1 LARDT
6 GIADRL
12 RAAGLKVI
20 EVDGWRT
27 RGSETFSPR
36 GSVDH
41 HTAGSSRGNAPSLGV
56 CINGRADLPGPLCQV
71 LVARDLT
78 CYVIAAGR
86 ANHAGSGGWKGL
98 SGNSSVYGVER
109 ENVGTTAEPWRPEQT
124 VHAAKVHAAL
134 IQGKA
139 TADFVARHAEWAPTR
154 KVDTHS
160 ISGAQLRLLVA
171 QQGDGMA
178 FTPAQEQKIVTAAQ
192 LIVDGAPMY
201 GVPPTA
207 VGVAR
212 VLFHLDGLKVTGQVD
227 NPMKTA
233 LLAQMKT
240 DLTATLAAINAIP
253 AKVVAA
259 LPPASTGG
267 LTEAQVEAA
276 CEKAIKD
283 TGLLGLLPGQ

>member
-134 IQGKA
+134 IDGRA
-139 TADFVARHAEWAPTR
+139 TADFVCRHAEWAPTR

-171 QQGDGMA
+171 QEGDAMA
-178 FTPAQEQKIVTAAQ
+178 FTKAQEDKIYQAAV
-192 LIVDGAPMY
+192 IIADGIAMY
-201 GVPPTA
+201 GVAPFAQIALSIDGIDLKKPGETGYRQSLRTF
-207 VGVAR
+207 VKEQDK
-212 VLFHLDGLKVTGQVD
+212 VL
-227 NPMKTA
+227 
-233 LLAQMKT
+233 
-240 DLTATLAAINAIP
+240 LAAIAGIP

-259 LPPASTGG
+259 LPPSSGTG
-267 LTEAQVEAA
+267 LTAAQVEAA
-276 CEKAIKD
+276 CEKAVRD
-283 TGLLGLLPGQ
+283 VLGTLDEG